1 MVDGNIN
8 KMIQRYSSCIILFW
22 LYTCVVIAQHSYPI
36 NFHTSQEATTI
47 LKELDPPTS
56 VQNKE
61 ELNTALKT
69 LLEEFQNKGFYAASI
84 DSIHQQDSIF
94 HTYLTLGH
102 AYNDFRIKNGNVP
115 ITYSNIQRYFDRPIS
130 YEEVQELQQNLL
142 DNAANTGHPFA
153 TTWLEEIQID
163 GPMIQATLFWKPGPT
178 ISIGTLNIEGTPFV
192 STNFLKN
199 YLGIRPNQLFKKEQ
213 LEDAFPKLQELPFLQ
228 STRTPAI
235 LFKDNTANLHFFL
248 KPKKANRFDFLIGIL
263 PNNQETD
270 KVLITADIDAAFY
283 NQFGKGEELFFKFEQ
298 IRPETQQLKLA
309 TTYPYILN
317 TPLGV
322 HFEFGL
328 YKRDTTYRDLNWD
341 IGLQYQFE
349 SQHYL
354 KVFSK
359 NTSTTL
365 LTIDQAN
372 LQQTRQLPANLDTRY
387 SAFGLAY
394 GIEKLDYRLN
404 PQKGWAATFLGSAGF
419 KEIRPNT
426 NILNAALP
434 DFDFNTLYDQLELT
448 SFQYQLQLQAE
459 VYFAL
464 QKRSTLKVSVD
475 AASII
480 SQNPISQNEQFRIGG
495 ANLLR
500 GFDEQSIFATSYG
513 VVTGE
518 YRYLIGPRSY
528 FNVFGDIAW
537 LENKTISE
545 QFTDQ
550 PIGVG
555 AGMTFETK
563 AGIFAI
569 SYALGKRRG
578 EAFDFQRAKLHFGLI
593 SVF

>member
-1 MVDGNIN
+1 MAKKYTYCVFIF
-8 KMIQRYSSCIILFW
+8 LF
-22 LYTCVVIAQHSYPI
+22 YNFVVIAQNSYQLT
-36 NFHTSQEATTI
+36 FHTSEAATTI
-47 LKELDPPTS
+47 LEKINHPTTIP
-56 VQNKE
+56 NKDD
-61 ELNTALKT
+61 LNTT
-69 LLEEFQNKGFYAASI
+69 LEILLQELQNLGFYTASI
-84 DSIHQQDSIF
+84 DSIRQQDSIL
-94 HTYLTLGH
+94 HTYLTLGY
-102 AYNDFRIKNGNVP
+102 AYNDFRISNGNIP
-115 ITYSNIQRYFDRPIS
+115 QNQSNIYRYFNTPLS
-130 YEEVQELQQNLL
+130 YDQVKALQQSLL
-142 DNAANTGHPFA
+142 DNAAESGYPFA
-153 TTWLEEIQID
+153 NTWLEEIQIN
-163 GPMIQATLFWKPGPT
+163 GPIIKAKLFWKPGPT
-178 ISIGTLNIEGTPFV
+178 ITIGTLNIEGTPFI
-192 STNFLKN
+192 STNYLAN
-199 YLGIRPNQLFKKEQ
+199 YLNIQSNQLFNKKQIETT
-213 LEDAFPKLQELPFLQ
+213 FSKLQELPFLQ

-235 LFKDNTANLHFFL
+235 LFKEDVANLYFFL
-248 KPKKANRFDFLIGIL
+248 EPKKANHFDFLIGVL
-263 PNNQETD
+263 PNNQETE

-283 NQFGKGEELFFKFEQ
+283 NQFGKGEEFFFKFEQ
-298 IRPETQQLKLA
+298 LRAETQQLKLA
-309 TTYPYILN
+309 TTYPYLLN

-328 YKRDTTYRDLNWD
+328 YKRDSTYRDLNWD

-365 LTIDQAN
+365 LSIDRVN
-372 LQQTRQLPANLDTRY
+372 LEQNKQLPANLDTRY

-394 GIEKLDYRLN
+394 GIERLDYRLN

-419 KEIRPNT
+419 KEIKRNT
-426 NILNAALP
+426 NILNASSF
-434 DFDFNTLYDQLELT
+434 DFDFNTLYDKLELN
-448 SFQYQLQLQAE
+448 SFQYQLQLQAAK
-459 VYFAL
+459 YFAL
-464 QKRSTLKVSVD
+464 QKRSTVKVSID
-475 AASII
+475 AATII
-480 SQNPISQNEQFRIGG
+480 SKNPISKNEQFRIGG

-500 GFDEQSIFATSYG
+500 GFDEQSVFATSYG
-513 VVTGE
+513 IVTGE
-518 YRYLIGPRSY
+518 YRYLIGDRSY
-528 FNVFGDIAW
+528 FNVFTDVAW